1 MVGAK
6 SEMLTRRCASSSE
19 AGAGE
24 RSPLAGAGRCV
35 RERGDDPRGTFGAL
49 SKCPGPIALHGSPQ
63 RAVTRCAGP
72 STQRRP
78 SLWAAHAAARMRAR
92 ARAHRG
98 VGQHRAAPQ
107 PQRHRDRGRAV
118 ADVGQLAPR
127 PHDHHCAARLAPVP
141 PLQKRADLTWRLR
154 RRVRRTPSLSRAESV
169 PVQRHLA
176 RRCRRHPAAWA
187 PRRTAR
193 IDPRRRLLPRLD
205 VEIEVDDMTLVLG
218 VVVQLLLR
226 RGLGRAVR

>member
-6 SEMLTRRCASSSE
+6 SEMLTRRCTSSSE
-19 AGAGE
+19 AGARE
-24 RSPLAGAGRCV
+24 SSTLVGAGRCI
-35 RERGDDPRGTFGAL
+35 RERDDDPRGTFGAL
-49 SKCPGPIALHGSPQ
+49 PKCPGPIAARAPPQ

-78 SLWAAHAAARMRAR
+78 SLWAAHAATRMRAR

-118 ADVGQLAPR
+118 ADVGQLATR
-127 PHDHHCAARLAPVP
+127 PHDHHRAARLAPVP
-141 PLQKRADLTWRLR
+141 PLQQRADLTSRLR
-154 RRVRRTPSLSRAESV
+154 RRVRRAPSLPRTKSV
-169 PVQRHLA
+169 AVQRHLA
-176 RRCRRHPAAWA
+176 RCRRCRAAPRTA
-187 PRRTAR
+187 RRTAH

-205 VEIEVDDMTLVLG
+205 VEIEVNDMTLVLG